1 MSIALR
7 GLMVVAPVSRA
18 LVALAL
24 AFALA
29 VAGCGDA
36 GPSEPS
42 GQSEWALNANDKA
55 AYDFFVAKG
64 LTSFQSAGIVG
75 NLDQESNVS
84 PTAVQQGG
92 PGRGIAQWSAGGRWD
107 TASSDNAV
115 AFAAKQK
122 ESVWSLQ
129 LQLEF
134 TWYELQ
140 TFSGYGLAALKKTT
154 NVTDATVAFQTDFE
168 GCGNCQQTTRV
179 AYAKSVLAAYG
190 AIPYAATFVSQ
201 SFPPASK
208 TLTMTAGQVLPATI
222 VLKNTGTKAWD
233 SNTRLGTTGPRDRKS
248 VFADA
253 SWLSDDR
260 LAAVKGTVAPG
271 ASYTFAFNLAAPAEP
286 GTFDEHFGVV
296 EEGVAWFGDPGQGG
310 PADTVLEVKIAVV
323 ASDAGVDSD
332 ARADD
337 DAGPKGDAGDGAI
350 GNGDADSDGGAVD
363 PGPYEGCSVGSA
375 RGATSPWS
383 GGFGALLVV
392 GIVWGA
398 RRRRARS

>member
-1 MSIALR
+1 
-7 GLMVVAPVSRA
+7 MVVAPVSRA
-18 LVALAL
+18 FLALAL
-24 AFALA
+24 ALTFA

-36 GPSEPS
+36 GEPSEPA

-55 AYDFFVAKG
+55 AYDFFVSKG

-84 PTAVQQGG
+84 PSAVQQGG
-92 PGRGIAQWSAGGRWD
+92 PGRGIAQWSVGGRWD
-107 TASSDNAV
+107 TAANDNAV
-115 AFAAKQK
+115 AYAAKQK

-154 NVTDATVAFQTDFE
+154 NVTDATVVFQTDFE

-179 AYAKSVLAAYG
+179 AYAKAVLAAYG
-190 AIPYAATFVSQ
+190 SIPYAATFVSQ

-208 TLTMTAGQVLPATI
+208 TLTMTADQVLPATI

-271 ASYTFAFNLAAPAEP
+271 ASYTFAFNLAAPAKP
-286 GTFDEHFGVV
+286 GSFDEHFGVV

-323 ASDAGVDSD
+323 ASDAGVIV
-332 ARADD
+332 D
-337 DAGPKGDAGDGAI
+337 DAGIAEGDGGAGDDAGGVE
-350 GNGDADSDGGAVD
+350 GDGGAVVPD
-363 PGPYEGCSVGSA
+363 QYDGCSAAPVQ
-375 RGATSPWS
+375 GATSPWS
-383 GGFGALLVV
+383 GSLGALLVL
-392 GIVWGA
+392 GMVWGA
-398 RRRRARS
+398 RRRRARD